1 MSTGVIAAK
10 AAFAAQNSVSF
21 ESNAFTGETPLT
33 TVELCVLISE
43 MLTRACGEAAAYEGE
58 RRVRFTAQPGE
69 NSLTMEAVY
78 SGQLPQKET
87 FSLKGKTLSQVL
99 GVAVRRK
106 HRRGRLPRPGKRPG
120 HCRALQ
126 RAASSLSGAPGEVIL
141 RMSLR
146 F

>member
-1 MSTGVIAAK
+1 MKGSAGCA
-10 AAFAAQNSVSF
+10 
-21 ESNAFTGETPLT
+21 
-33 TVELCVLISE
+33 
-43 MLTRACGEAAAYEGE
+43 
-58 RRVRFTAQPGE
+58 FTAQPGE

-87 FSLKGKTLSQVL
+87 FSLKGKTLSPGA

-106 HRRGRLPRPGKRPG
+106 HRRGRLPRPEHARDIVERYSGS
-120 HCRALQ
+120 L
-126 RAASSLSGAPGEVIL
+126 SLSGAPGEVIL

>member
-1 MSTGVIAAK
+1 M
-10 AAFAAQNSVSF
+10 
-21 ESNAFTGETPLT
+21 
-33 TVELCVLISE
+33 
-43 MLTRACGEAAAYEGE
+43 
-58 RRVRFTAQPGE
+58 RFTAQPGE

-99 GVAVRRK
+99 GWLFDENTGEDDFHGLENARDIVERYS
-106 HRRGRLPRPGKRPG
+106 GNL
-120 HCRALQ
+120 
-126 RAASSLSGAPGEVIL
+126 SLSGAPGEVIL